1 MHETRTHT
9 YRNTTEDLFFELTN
23 TDINP
28 RNTTGSLWLN
38 NMTIDNKYINTSEM
52 LYYRSRLV
60 DREVPEFQILLDLFD
75 YFGGIY

>member
-1 MHETRTHT
+1 MLNKRDNV
-9 YRNTTEDLFFELTN
+9 YRNTTQVLSFELTN

-28 RNTTGSLWLN
+28 RNTTGSLWF
-38 NMTIDNKYINTSEM
+38 DNFTVDNEYINTTEI

-60 DREVPEFQILLDLFD
+60 DRDIPEYAIILDIFD

>member
-1 MHETRTHT
+1 MNRTDDNT

-28 RNTTGSLWLN
+28 RNTTGSLWFN
-38 NMTIDNKYINTSEM
+38 NLTVDNKYINTSNI
-52 LYYRSRLV
+52 LYYRTRLV
-60 DREVPEFQILLDLFD
+60 KRDVPEFQIILDIFD